1 MDPKRHR
8 QTKICAKPPV
18 GAINDNNLHLLVALL
33 VPLQQLLADVGGEL
47 EVPLLLLEE
56 PGDGLD
62 IVIGPDMNNL
72 LVRSDNLGVKS
83 IQTFSRNQSGYS

>member
-1 MDPKRHR
+1 MILPNR
-8 QTKICAKPPV
+8 QTEICTKAHV
-18 GAINDNNLHLLVALL
+18 GDRNLKNNNVHLLVALL
-33 VPLQQLLADVGGEL
+33 IPLQKLLPDVGGEL

-72 LVRSDNLGVKS
+72 LDHQ
-83 IQTFSRNQSGYS
+83 II

>member
-1 MDPKRHR
+1 MLNLLS
-8 QTKICAKPPV
+8 PV

-62 IVIGPDMNNL
+62 ILIGPDMRYS
-72 LVRSDNLGVKS
+72 LVRSDILKKS
-83 IQTFSRNQSGYS
+83 IWILIKRGTL